1 MPDFL
6 HPDVLDRVYYYN
18 SVRSWL
24 IASGVMLGVI
34 AALWLLR
41 RLLLGRLDRLAKRT
55 HTDFDD
61 LAVDIIRRTSVLF
74 RVFVALTIATNLLR
88 FPVTSGI
95 PRIIRIVAV
104 IALFAQMV
112 LWTNGIAR
120 FLTAR
125 YLARHASDGS
135 SATTIT
141 ALSYGARFVLYVF
154 LFLLALDNLGINI
167 TALVAGLGIGGI
179 AVALAVQ
186 NVLGDLFGALSIV
199 LDKPFVVGDF
209 IVVDTFSGT
218 VEHIGLKTTRLRS
231 IEGEQIVIANAE
243 LLRSRIRNYKRMYE
257 RRVLFLVGVTYDTPA
272 EKAER
277 IPSII
282 REIVTAQPQTRLDRT
297 HFKRFADSALEYET
311 VYYML
316 VPEYGVM
323 MDTQQAI
330 AFALLRR
337 FDQEGIE
344 FAFPS
349 RTVYVRTPEEAAA
362 IAGG

>member
-1 MPDFL
+1 MFDIF
-6 HPDVLDRVYYYN
+6 DADALDRVYLYN

-24 IASGVMLGVI
+24 IAAAVMLGVI
-34 AALWLLR
+34 ALLWLVR
-41 RLLLGRLDRLAKRT
+41 RVLLGRLQLLAKRT
-55 HTDFDD
+55 HTDLDD
-61 LAVDIIRRTSVLF
+61 LLVDVVQRTSVLF
-74 RVFVALTIATNLLR
+74 RIFIALTIATKLLV
-88 FPVTSGI
+88 FPAASRIPQIIHGI
-95 PRIIRIVAV
+95 AV
-104 IALFAQMV
+104 IALFVQMIF
-112 LWTNGIAR
+112 WTNGIAR
-120 FLTAR
+120 FFTAR
-125 YLARHASDGS
+125 YLARHAADGS

-141 ALSYGARFVLYVF
+141 ALSYGVRFVLYLV

-257 RRVLFLVGVTYDTPA
+257 RRVLFLVGVTYDTPP

-277 IPSII
+277 IPAMI

-323 MDTQQAI
+323 METQQAI
-330 AFALLRR
+330 GFALLRR
-337 FDQEGIE
+337 FAEEGIE

-362 IAGG
+362 IAS

>member
-6 HPDVLDRVYYYN
+6 DPDFLERVFYHN
-18 SVRSWL
+18 TVRTWL
-24 IASGVMLGVI
+24 IAAGVMTGVVV
-34 AALWLLR
+34 ALWLVR

-61 LAVDIIRRTSVLF
+61 LVVDVIRRTSVLF
-74 RVFVALTIATNLLR
+74 RIFLALTAGSLVLALPAGTR
-88 FPVTSGI
+88 TVV
-95 PRIIRIVAV
+95 RVVAV
-104 IALFAQMV
+104 LALLVQTGI
-112 LWTNGIAR
+112 WGNGIVR

-125 YLARHASDGS
+125 YVARHSTDGT

-141 ALSYGARFVLYVF
+141 ALSYGARFLLYVV

-186 NVLGDLFGALSIV
+186 NILGDLFGALSIV

-257 RRVLFLVGVTYDTPA
+257 RRVVFLVSVTYDTPPDTV
-272 EKAER
+272 ER
-277 IPSII
+277 IPGII
-282 REIVTAQPQTRLDRT
+282 RDIVNAQAQVRIDRA
-297 HFKRFADSALEYET
+297 HFKRFADSALEFET

-316 VPEYGVM
+316 IADYTAM

-330 AFALLRR
+330 AIALMRR
-337 FDQEGIE
+337 FREEGIE

-362 IAGG
+362 IGGG